1 MEEFTNRKE
10 QEALYEERLK
20 EWRRALDTKQK
31 ELDGIASKMILPIDS
46 DILRMRVTKDVEARF
61 RVELETKT
69 LELERMSD
77 CFYDSKRQLEIL
89 KT

>member
-1 MEEFTNRKE
+1 
-10 QEALYEERLK
+10 
-20 EWRRALDTKQK
+20 
-31 ELDGIASKMILPIDS
+31 MILPIDS

-77 CFYDSKRQLEIL
+77 CYYDSKRQLEIL

>member
-61 RVELETKT
+61 RVEL
-69 LELERMSD
+69 
-77 CFYDSKRQLEIL
+77 
-89 KT
+89 